1 MLIEYYKKITSLVK
15 KMFQNGLRF
24 IILVVLLTYIL
35 WVWFDF
41 EHKI

>member
-1 MLIEYYKKITSLVK
+1 MEKIL
-15 KMFQNGLRF
+15 QNGLRF

-41 EHKI
+41 RHKI

>member
-1 MLIEYYKKITSLVK
+1 MKYYKKITSLVK
-15 KMFQNGLRF
+15 KNIQNGLSF

>member
-1 MLIEYYKKITSLVK
+1 MKKIL
-15 KMFQNGLRF
+15 QNGLRF

-35 WVWFDF
+35 WVWSDF

>member
-1 MLIEYYKKITSLVK
+1 MKYYKKITSLTK
-15 KMFQNGLRF
+15 KIVQNGLRF
-24 IILVVLLTYIL
+24 IILVMLLTYIL